1 MRFGAFLLAASLM
14 LAACATTMPAGE
26 AEAGAAAP
34 SADASDGAPRRREP
48 CGGGPVIFEEPEPSP
63 DAPPK

>member
-34 SADASDGAPRRREP
+34 SADASDGAPRRR
-48 CGGGPVIFEEPEPSP
+48 
-63 DAPPK
+63 